1 MSARRAALPPT
12 DPHAPSWY
20 AATADLAVPTAPLA
34 AATECDVCVV
44 GGGLTGV
51 AAALHLARGGR
62 EVVLLEQALLGW
74 GASGRNGGQVHV
86 GMRRTPDWLESRY
99 GTAKAE
105 ELWRYALAARVHLD
119 WLMGDCRID
128 CEYRAGLLHA
138 DHKARYADATRR
150 HVEHLR
156 THYRYPHVRFVEREE
171 LRALIATDGYF
182 GASFDTRGGHLHPLK
197 LVLGMARLAQSHGAR
212 LHERTLV
219 ESVARS
225 GAAFEVRTAA
235 GAVRARSV
243 VLAGDGYL
251 RGIAPE
257 VESRVMPI
265 NNFVAVTEPLGA
277 AAARA
282 LIANDAAVADS
293 RFVVNY
299 YRTTSDHRLLF
310 GGGETYS
317 YRYPRDIAAFVR
329 PYIER
334 TFPQLARTRI
344 DYAWGGA
351 VSITPVRMPLV
362 RELEPGLYNASGY
375 SGLGVLLAPYTGKVV
390 ADAIAGERG
399 PFELLAGIPVPRFPG
414 GRLLRWPTLVAAM
427 SYYALRDRL

>member
-1 MSARRAALPPT
+1 MIERQDALTRT
-12 DPHAPSWY
+12 DRHAPSWY
-20 AATADLAVPTAPLA
+20 AATAGPAVATTPLA
-34 AATECDVCVV
+34 GATECEVCVV

-51 AAALHLARGGR
+51 AAALHLARAGR

-74 GASGRNGGQVHV
+74 GASGRNGGQAHV
-86 GMRRTPDWLESRY
+86 GMRRTPGWLEARY
-99 GTAKAE
+99 GAQKAAAF
-105 ELWRYALAARVHLD
+105 WQFALAARAHLD
-119 WLMGDCRID
+119 WLMGECGID
-128 CEYRAGLLHA
+128 CDYRAGLLHA
-138 DHKARYADATRR
+138 DHKASYAAATRR
-150 HVEHLR
+150 HVENMR
-156 THYRYPHVRFVEREE
+156 TRYAYPHVRFVGREE
-171 LRALIATDGYF
+171 LRALVATDDYYS
-182 GASFDTRGGHLHPLK
+182 ASFDARGGHLHPLK
-197 LVLGMARLAQSHGAR
+197 LVLGMARLAKSHGAR

-219 ESVARS
+219 EAVARD
-225 GAAFEVRTAA
+225 GAAFALRTAA
-235 GAVRARSV
+235 GTVRARNV

-265 NNFVAVTEPLGA
+265 NNFVAVTESLGA
-277 AAARA
+277 AGARA
-282 LIANDAAVADS
+282 LIANEAAVADS

-299 YRTTSDHRLLF
+299 YRTTADHRLLF

-317 YRYPRDIAAFVR
+317 YRFPRDIAAFVR

-334 TFPQLARTRI
+334 TFPQLAGTRI
-344 DYAWGGA
+344 DYGWGGA

-362 RELEPGLYNASGY
+362 RELQPGLYNASGY

-399 PFELLAGIPVPRFPG
+399 QFELLAGIPVPRFPG